1 MMYLFRHVN
10 HILNLLYPQPKNSAS
25 HFSVM
30 AFIIGLPV
38 AQIILF
44 CLAVGHDPE
53 GLKLAIVNNELSDK
67 HFAQQECPI
76 YEGCNYTM
84 LSCRY
89 LDFLKNR
96 SIDVVSIMRIV
107 ESGLIF

>member
-1 MMYLFRHVN
+1 
-10 HILNLLYPQPKNSAS
+10 
-25 HFSVM
+25 M

-53 GLKLAIVNNELSDK
+53 GLKLAIVNNELSEK
-67 HFAQQECPI
+67 NFAQQECPI

-96 SIDVVSIMRIV
+96 SIDVVSIRKCGMRINFLTV
-107 ESGLIF
+107 KLDI

>member
-1 MMYLFRHVN
+1 MVGRHRIANV
-10 HILNLLYPQPKNSAS
+10 Y

-44 CLAVGHDPE
+44 CWAVGHDPV
-53 GLKLAIVNNELSDK
+53 GLRVAVTNYEL
-67 HFAQQECPI
+67 QQANLSINECPS
-76 YEGCNYTM
+76 YPGCNYSL

-89 LDFLKNR
+89 LENLKNR
-96 SIDVVSIMRIV
+96 SVVVVSWISFGVPNEV
-107 ESGLIF
+107 EF